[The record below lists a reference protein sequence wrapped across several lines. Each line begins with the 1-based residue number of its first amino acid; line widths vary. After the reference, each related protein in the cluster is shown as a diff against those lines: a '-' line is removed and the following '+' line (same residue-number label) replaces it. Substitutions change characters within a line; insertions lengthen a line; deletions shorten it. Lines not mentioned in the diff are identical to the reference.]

1 MGERSRQRIAIV
13 TDSTA
18 DLPRQLVEAYNIR
31 VVPQVLIMEDK
42 TWLDGVDIDPPTFYE
57 LLQTSPHFPS
67 TSQPSVRAF
76 QEVFLELSQDA
87 EGIVAVLVS
96 NELSGTMNSALAARA
111 SLPEVPIEIVD
122 SRGASMM
129 LGLTVLA
136 TARAASEGK
145 DLESVANVARALVGQ
160 IHVYFVVDTLEYLHR
175 GGRIG
180 TAARLF
186 GTALNLKPVLEIR
199 DGIVQPVAR
208 IRTRRKALDRVHEL
222 LQEHLAEGER
232 THMAVIHV
240 AAPKEAAHMAE
251 QLKAQFNPTE
261 LLNSECGP
269 VIGTHAGPG
278 TVGVAF
284 YTEHD

>member
-1 MGERSRQRIAIV
+1 MTKKARQRSAVV

-18 DLPRQLVEAYNIR
+18 DLPHQLVEAYNIQ
-31 VVPQVLIMEDK
+31 VVPQILIMGDK
-42 TWLDGVDIDPPTFYE
+42 TWLDGVDIDPPTFYQ

-67 TSQPSVRAF
+67 TSQPSVRDF
-76 QEVFLELSQDA
+76 HEIFLELSKSA
-87 EGIVAVLVS
+87 EGIVAILVS
-96 NELSGTMNSALAARA
+96 NELSGTVNSALAAKV
-111 SLPEVPIEIVD
+111 SLPEVPIEVVD

-129 LGLTVLA
+129 LGLAVLA
-136 TARAASEGK
+136 ATRAAAAGK
-145 DLESVANVARALVGQ
+145 GLEEVADAARALVGRT
-160 IHVYFVVDTLEYLHR
+160 HVYFVVDTLEYLHR

-208 IRTRRKALDRVHEL
+208 IRTRRKALERLYEL
-222 LQEHLAEGER
+222 LREHQAAGDRL
-232 THMAVIHV
+232 HMAVIHV
-240 AAPKEAAHMAE
+240 AAPEEAAQLADK
-251 QLKAQFNPTE
+251 LKAQFHPVE
-261 LLNSECGP
+261 LIESECGP

-284 YTEHD
+284 HMENG